1 MLVKLIIDFKKVT
14 SKDISD
20 ANFIYRNENVLVG
33 FDELVNFIT
42 EEHWNGI
49 YNNRFPRTWRL
60 HQKLLENLNADDEHY
75 KIIVR
80 DNKDSIIET
89 NMPAL
94 CRLDYIS
101 GGVYGFGHNNNI
113 AVAYVKE
120 NIDPQ
125 MMITFCFESR
135 YHHEAWWFADIY

>member
-1 MLVKLIIDFKKVT
+1 MKTT
-14 SKDISD
+14 S
-20 ANFIYRNENVLVG
+20 
-33 FDELVNFIT
+33 
-42 EEHWNGI
+42 
-49 YNNRFPRTWRL
+49 
-60 HQKLLENLNADDEHY
+60 KLLENLNADDEHY

-80 DNKDSIIET
+80 DNKDSLLLKQICQHY
-89 NMPAL
+89 AG
-94 CRLDYIS
+94 LDYIS

-135 YHHEAWWFADIY
+135 YHHEA